1 MVELKRTELT
11 VRAERAILVQVRPP
25 AHEEQSGASL
35 AELRS
40 LAQTANAPVLGELTQ
55 ARPSVSPATY
65 LGKGKVR
72 ELAAMC
78 RALKADIVICDDD
91 LKPSQ
96 VSKLEA
102 ALDTKV
108 VDRSELILDIFAQH
122 ARTRQAKLQVELAQL
137 EYAFPRLKRMW
148 THLDRTAGGV
158 VGGIGVR
165 GPGEKQL
172 EMDRRL
178 VQKRIYDLKKELSKV
193 GERRQRMV
201 SARNEQFMTVA
212 LVGYTNA
219 GKSTLMNALTEAG
232 VSVRDRLFETL
243 DTRTRQWTL
252 PDGRSVM
259 LSDTVGFIRKLP
271 HHLVASFHAT
281 LEEAREADLLL
292 HVADA
297 SSPAADTQIEAVLD
311 VLKEIECTGKP
322 VLLVLNKMDA
332 LTDVG
337 RLPLLRRIAEES
349 VCVSALAGD
358 GIPALAQKVQ
368 EFLDREQV
376 ELTVETGVGN
386 GKLLALLHKRGKVLD
401 RSYGNGEVQLRV
413 RVPQNLMGVIE
424 SLGGRITNSVPGPGG
439 R

>member
-1 MVELKRTELT
+1 MVELKRTELS
-11 VRAERAILVQVRPP
+11 VRAERAILIQVRPT
-25 AHEEQSGASL
+25 AYAELADVSL

-40 LAQTANAPVLGELTQ
+40 LAQTANAPVLSELTQ
-55 ARPSVSPATY
+55 ARPSLEPATY

-78 RALKADIVICDDD
+78 RSLKADIVICDDD

-96 VSKLEA
+96 VRKLEA

-172 EMDRRL
+172 EVDRRL
-178 VQKRIYDLKKELSKV
+178 VEKRIHDLKRELVKI
-193 GERRQRMV
+193 EDRRRRMV
-201 SARNEQFMTVA
+201 EGRNERFATVA

-219 GKSTLMNALTEAG
+219 GKSTLMNALTGAG

-243 DTRTRQWTL
+243 DTRTRHWTL
-252 PDGRSVM
+252 PDRRGVM

-297 SSPAADTQIEAVLD
+297 SSPAAETQIGAALE
-311 VLKEIECTGKP
+311 VLKEIGCAGKP
-322 VLLVLNKMDA
+322 SILVLNKIDA
-332 LTDVG
+332 LRDLG
-337 RLPLLRRIAEES
+337 HLPLLRSKGEEAA
-349 VCVSALAGD
+349 CVSALTGD
-358 GIPALAQKVQ
+358 GIAALAQKVQ

-376 ELTVETGVGN
+376 ELTVETGLGN
-386 GKLLALLHKRGKVLD
+386 GRLLSLLYERGRVLD
-401 RSYGNGEVQLRV
+401 RSYRDGEVELRV
-413 RVPQNLMGVIE
+413 VVPPTLKGTIE
-424 SLGGRITNSVPGPGG
+424 SLGGRTHA
-439 R
+439 